1 MLVLVASFQDKLVKP
16 VSEHQTILGLA
27 AAWDD
32 KGGSGDNL
40 LKQSKLQSNH
50 NHQNTN
56 TKRFPFLSPTE

>member
-32 KGGSGDNL
+32 KGGSGDNRN
-40 LKQSKLQSNH
+40 SK
-50 NHQNTN
+50 TV
-56 TKRFPFLSPTE
+56 KAPVKSPPPKYQH